1 MPASSSTGR
10 PWLLAM
16 AVLCFAAVGAALASQ
31 YVFDMR
37 PCPWCILQR
46 AIFVAIGLLCVL
58 GALFPARAAHHVA
71 AGAALILAAAGA
83 TAAIY
88 QHNVAAKSASCAL
101 TFADKVINALGLE
114 SMAPALFQ
122 VTASCADA
130 AVSVIGVPYEFWSLG
145 LFVVLGAAS
154 IGVLLKRR

>member
-10 PWLLAM
+10 RWLLAM
-16 AVLCFAAVGAALASQ
+16 AVLCFAAVGAALVSQ
-31 YVFDMR
+31 HMFDMR

-46 AIFVAIGLLCVL
+46 AIFVAIGLLCVI
-58 GALFPARAAHHVA
+58 GALFPARAAHRVA
-71 AGAALILAAAGA
+71 AGGALILAAAGA

-101 TFADKVINALGLE
+101 TFADKAINALGLE

-145 LFVVLGAAS
+145 LFVVVGAMAARTV
-154 IGVLLKRR
+154 IRR